1 MRTTSHFS
9 ERMRSVGQI
18 RPTPRGALSI
28 QAPMHSSN
36 GLTITCRPKRGWLSA
51 QDFEAL
57 KKDGYGYNSTEFCK
71 LVASRCFAGAGRR
84 GEGALQ
90 DVYEDCKC
98 VVTARA
104 YLPLVRPYLV
114 LCTVWT
120 YEPSCRRWQA
130 DGGDR
135 LPSHAVARAQDDRVD
150 QARGRAQ
157 GTHSGLLLRGDG

>member
-1 MRTTSHFS
+1 
-9 ERMRSVGQI
+9 MRSVGQI

-71 LVASRCFAGAGRR
+71 LAASRCFAGAGRR

-90 DVYEDCKC
+90 DAYEDCKC

-104 YLPLVRPYLV
+104 YFPLVNV
-114 LCTVWT
+114 HTGLCTATRTSLPAVAGASRW
-120 YEPSCRRWQA
+120 RWQTS
-130 DGGDR
+130 R
-135 LPSHAVARAQDDRVD
+135 SCSRSRPRRPTRPSGSSTRSSAR
-150 QARGRAQ
+150 
-157 GTHSGLLLRGDG
+157 HPPSGLLLRGDG